1 MTSRPRDEQAVGRMF
16 ALSVDRPVPR
26 VVVVRVAGDLDIAT
40 APAVRET
47 VVRHL
52 DGPHLVL
59 DLHPVRFFA
68 GSAAQLLLD
77 LRRRA
82 EARGAVLHLT
92 APADRQVR
100 RVLDL
105 TGISATALLHDSVEH
120 ALRHLGARG
129 PGDGAP
135 ADHLDAPRRTDDPD
149 APR

>member
-1 MTSRPRDEQAVGRMF
+1 MTSRPRDEPAGGRAF
-16 ALSVDRPVPR
+16 ALSVDRPAPR

-47 VVRHL
+47 VVRHP

-82 EARGAVLHLT
+82 AARGAVLHLT

-105 TGISATALLHDSVEH
+105 TGVSTAALLHDSVEDV
-120 ALRHLGARG
+120 LRHLRAAGS
-129 PGDGAP
+129 GDGAP
-135 ADHLDAPRRTDDPD
+135 VDHRDATRRTDEPD
-149 APR
+149 ATR